1 MQVKKYEQFNETCY
15 QTKLPN
21 GLTVTML
28 PKAGFHK
35 TYATFTTNY
44 GSIDNTFV
52 PAGSDEL
59 HRFPDGIA
67 HFLEHKMFEKA
78 DHDAFQTFGEYGAS
92 ANAFTS
98 FTKTSYLFSATRNL
112 KENLETLLDFVQDPY
127 FTAQTVDKEKGII
140 GQEIEM
146 YDDDPS
152 WRLYFGMIGNLYPN
166 HPLQYDIA
174 GTTQS
179 IAKITAE
186 DLYAAYKTFYHPE
199 NMTLFVV
206 GKLDPDE
213 VLGWI
218 EANQANKTFASF
230 KPIERKIPATAED
243 GHDIIPYRV
252 IDMPVNRAK
261 SIVGVKGLT
270 PIESGM
276 PALKYRAAVN
286 VLLEMLFGD
295 TSKNYLRLYDEGVI
309 DDTFGYDFELQN
321 GFNFL
326 TFSGESDDPAKF
338 DAAIIEVL
346 EHWQDAVDDQ
356 SELLAL
362 VKKEMIGRIVFMA
375 NSLEA
380 IANRYDQQLFGS
392 VTLFDEPD
400 VINQLT
406 LADVQA
412 VAGQLL
418 KSQAISEYQI
428 RPQPEELKKSEN

>member
-1 MQVKKYEQFNETCY
+1 MQINKYEQFNEACY
-15 QTKLPN
+15 QAKLPN
-21 GLTVTML
+21 GLTVTLL

-52 PAGSDEL
+52 PAGGTEL

-127 FTAQTVDKEKGII
+127 FTPQTVDKEKGII

-174 GTTQS
+174 GTTDS
-179 IAKITAE
+179 IAKITAD
-186 DLYAAYKTFYHPE
+186 DLYAAYRTFYHPE

-206 GKLDPDE
+206 GKLDPAE
-213 VLGWI
+213 VVSWI
-218 EANQANKTFASF
+218 EANQANKTFPEF
-230 KPIERKIPATAED
+230 QPIERKIPATATD
-243 GHDIIPYRV
+243 GHDIIPYRT
-252 IDMPVNRAK
+252 IDMPVSRAK
-261 SIVGVKGLT
+261 SIVGVKGLV
-270 PIESGM
+270 PIKAGAAS
-276 PALKYRAAVN
+276 LKYRATVN

-295 TSKNYLRLYDEGVI
+295 TSKNYLRLYDQGVI
-309 DDTFGYDFELQN
+309 DDTFGYDFELQT

-326 TFSGESDDPAKF
+326 TFSGETDDPAKF
-338 DAAIIEVL
+338 DAAIIDVL
-346 EHWQDAVDDQ
+346 EHWADAIDGQDD
-356 SELLAL
+356 LLAL
-362 VKKEMIGRIVFMA
+362 VKKEMIGRVVFMT

-380 IANRYDQQLFGS
+380 IANRYDQRLFGS
-392 VTLFDEPD
+392 ATLFDEPA
-400 VINQLT
+400 VLNQLT
-406 LADVQA
+406 LDDVKA
-412 VAGQLL
+412 VATQLL

-428 RPQPEELKKSEN
+428 RPQVKG

>member
-1 MQVKKYEQFNETCY
+1 MQVNKYDQFNEVSY

-21 GLTVTML
+21 GLTVTLL

-35 TYATFTTNY
+35 TYAVFTTNY

-59 HRFPDGIA
+59 KRFPDGIA

-78 DHDAFQTFGEYGAS
+78 DHDAFQTFGKYGAS

-98 FTKTSYLFSATRNL
+98 FTRTSYLFSATRNL
-112 KENLETLLDFVQDPY
+112 RENLMTLLDFVQDPY
-127 FTAQTVDKEKGII
+127 FTTKTVEKEKGII

-146 YDDDPS
+146 YNDDPS

-174 GTTQS
+174 GTTES
-179 IAKITAE
+179 IAKITAD
-186 DLYAAYKTFYHPE
+186 DLYAAYRTFYHPE

-213 VLGWI
+213 VLDWI
-218 EANQANKTFASF
+218 TTNQATKQFDTFQ
-230 KPIERKIPATAED
+230 PIERRIPATATD
-243 GHDIIPYRV
+243 GHDIIPYRT
-252 IDMPVNRAK
+252 IDMPVARAK
-261 SIVGVKGLT
+261 SVVGVKGLA
-270 PIESGM
+270 PIEDGLA
-276 PALKYRAAVN
+276 ALKYRAGVN

-295 TSKNYLRLYDEGVI
+295 TSQNYLKLYDQGII

-326 TFSGESDDPAKF
+326 TFSGETNDPAQF
-338 DAAIIEVL
+338 DAAIIDGLENWQPAVL
-346 EHWQDAVDDQ
+346 DQDD
-356 SELLAL
+356 LLAT

-380 IANRYDQQLFGS
+380 IANRYDQRLFGAA
-392 VTLFDEPD
+392 TLFDEPAIID
-400 VINQLT
+400 GLT
-406 LADVQA
+406 LEDIATIA
-412 VAGQLL
+412 AQLL
-418 KSQAISEYQI
+418 TSQAISEYQI
-428 RPQPEELKKSEN
+428 RPATKG

>member
-1 MQVKKYEQFNETCY
+1 MQVKKYEQFNETYY

-230 KPIERKIPATAED
+230 KPIERKIPETAED

>member
-1 MQVKKYEQFNETCY
+1 MQINRYEQFNEACY
-15 QTKLPN
+15 QTQLAN
-21 GLTVTML
+21 GLTVTLL

-52 PAGSDEL
+52 PAGETDL
-59 HRFPDGIA
+59 KRFPDGIA

-78 DHDAFQTFGEYGAS
+78 DHDAFQTFGAYGAS

-98 FTKTSYLFSATRNL
+98 FTKTSYLFSATQHLR
-112 KENLETLLDFVQDPY
+112 ENLETLLDFVQDPY
-127 FTAQTVDKEKGII
+127 FTSQTVEKEKGII

-174 GTTQS
+174 GTTDS
-179 IAKITAE
+179 IAKITAD
-186 DLYAAYKTFYHPE
+186 DLYAAYRTFYHPQ

-206 GKLDPDE
+206 GNLDPTE

-218 EANQANKTFASF
+218 EQNQAAKTFADF
-230 KPIERKIPATAED
+230 QPIERKIPATAAD
-243 GHDIIPYRV
+243 GHDIIPYRA
-252 IDMPVNRAK
+252 IEMPVSRAK

-270 PIESGM
+270 PIENGQ

-295 TSKNYLRLYDEGVI
+295 TSKDYLRLYDQGII
-309 DDTFGYDFELQN
+309 DDTFGYDFELQS
-321 GFNFL
+321 GFNFV
-326 TFSGESDDPAKF
+326 TFSGETDDPAKF
-338 DAAIIEVL
+338 DAAVIDVL
-346 EHWQDAVDDQ
+346 ENWQAALADQ
-356 SELLAL
+356 GDLLAL
-362 VKKEMIGRIVFMA
+362 VKKEMIGRVVFMA

-380 IANRYDQQLFGS
+380 IANRYDQRLFGS
-392 VTLFDEPD
+392 ATLFDESA
-400 VINQLT
+400 VIEQLT
-406 LADVQA
+406 LADINA
-412 VAGQLL
+412 VAAQLL
-418 KSQAISEYQI
+418 TSKAISEYQI
-428 RPQPEELKKSEN
+428 RPQAKR

>member
-1 MQVKKYEQFNETCY
+1 
-15 QTKLPN
+15 
-21 GLTVTML
+21 
-28 PKAGFHK
+28 
-35 TYATFTTNY
+35 
-44 GSIDNTFV
+44 
-52 PAGSDEL
+52 
-59 HRFPDGIA
+59 
-67 HFLEHKMFEKA
+67 
-78 DHDAFQTFGEYGAS
+78 
-92 ANAFTS
+92 
-98 FTKTSYLFSATRNL
+98 
-112 KENLETLLDFVQDPY
+112 
-127 FTAQTVDKEKGII
+127 
-140 GQEIEM
+140 
-146 YDDDPS
+146 
-152 WRLYFGMIGNLYPN
+152 
-166 HPLQYDIA
+166 
-174 GTTQS
+174 
-179 IAKITAE
+179 
-186 DLYAAYKTFYHPE
+186 
-199 NMTLFVV
+199 
-206 GKLDPDE
+206 
-213 VLGWI
+213 
-218 EANQANKTFASF
+218 
-230 KPIERKIPATAED
+230 
-243 GHDIIPYRV
+243 
-252 IDMPVNRAK
+252 
-261 SIVGVKGLT
+261 
-270 PIESGM
+270 
-276 PALKYRAAVN
+276 
-286 VLLEMLFGD
+286 MLFGD

-392 VTLFDEPD
+392 VTLFDEPE

>member
-1 MQVKKYEQFNETCY
+1 MQVNKYEQFNETVY
-15 QTKLPN
+15 QTKLDN
-21 GLTVTML
+21 GLTVTLL

-52 PAGSDEL
+52 PAGEEEMR
-59 HRFPDGIA
+59 RFPDGIA

-78 DHDAFQTFGEYGAS
+78 DHDAFQTFGQYGAS

-112 KENLETLLDFVQDPY
+112 KDNLLTLLDFVQDPY
-127 FTAQTVDKEKGII
+127 FTTKTVDKEKGII

-174 GTTQS
+174 GTTDS
-179 IAKITAE
+179 IAKITAD
-186 DLYAAYKTFYHPE
+186 DLYAAYRTFYHPE

-206 GKLDPDE
+206 GQLDVDQ
-213 VLGWI
+213 VISWI
-218 EANQANKTFASF
+218 EADQAQKTFAPF

-243 GHDIIPYRV
+243 GHDIIPYRT
-252 IDMPVNRAK
+252 IEMPVARAK

-270 PIESGM
+270 PIENGR
-276 PALKYRAAVN
+276 PALKYRAGVN

-295 TSKNYLRLYDEGVI
+295 TSANYLRLYDQGVI

-326 TFSGESDDPAKF
+326 TFSGETDDPAKF
-338 DAAIIEVL
+338 DTAIIDVL
-346 EHWQDAVDDQ
+346 ENWSASVVGQED
-356 SELLAL
+356 LLAA
-362 VKKEMIGRIVFMA
+362 VKKEMIGRVVFMA

-380 IANRYDQQLFGS
+380 IANRYDQQLYGAA
-392 VTLFDEPD
+392 TLFDEPA
-400 VINQLT
+400 VIEQLT
-406 LADVQA
+406 LDDLAA
-412 VAGQLL
+412 IATQLL

-428 RPQPEELKKSEN
+428 RPQAKG

>member
-1 MQVKKYEQFNETCY
+1 MQVKKYEQFNESCF
-15 QTKLPN
+15 QTKLSN

-52 PAGSDEL
+52 PAGGDEL

-127 FTAQTVDKEKGII
+127 FTTQTVEKEKGII

-146 YDDDPS
+146 YNDDPS

-186 DLYAAYKTFYHPE
+186 DLYAAYRTFYHPE
-199 NMTLFVV
+199 NMTLFIV

-213 VLGWI
+213 VLSWI
-218 EANQANKTFASF
+218 EANQSAKTFADF

-243 GHDIIPYRV
+243 GHDIIPYRT
-252 IDMPVNRAK
+252 IEMPVSRAK
-261 SIVGVKGLT
+261 SIVGVKGLQ
-270 PIESGM
+270 PITAGM

-295 TSKNYLRLYDEGVI
+295 TSQNYLRLYDAGVI
-309 DDTFGYDFELQN
+309 DDTFGYDFELQS

-338 DAAIIEVL
+338 DAAVIDVL
-346 EHWQDAVDDQ
+346 ENWQTAITGQED
-356 SELLAL
+356 LLAL
-362 VKKEMIGRIVFMA
+362 VKKEMIGRVVFMT

-380 IANRYDQQLFGS
+380 IANRYDQRLFGS
-392 VTLFDEPD
+392 VTLFDEPE
-400 VINQLT
+400 VLNQLT
-406 LADVQA
+406 LADVES

-428 RPQPEELKKSEN
+428 RPQAEELKKSEN

>member
-1 MQVKKYEQFNETCY
+1 MQVNKYDQFNEASY

-21 GLTVTML
+21 GLTVTLL

-35 TYATFTTNY
+35 TYAVFTTNY

-59 HRFPDGIA
+59 KRFPDGIA

-78 DHDAFQTFGEYGAS
+78 DHDAFQTFGKYGAS

-98 FTKTSYLFSATRNL
+98 FTRTSYLFSATRNL
-112 KENLETLLDFVQDPY
+112 RENLMTLLDFVQDPY
-127 FTAQTVDKEKGII
+127 FTTKTVEKEKGII

-146 YDDDPS
+146 YNDDPS

-174 GTTQS
+174 GTTES
-179 IAKITAE
+179 IAKITAD
-186 DLYAAYKTFYHPE
+186 DLYAAYRTFYHPE

-213 VLGWI
+213 VLDWI
-218 EANQANKTFASF
+218 TTNQAAKHFDTFQ
-230 KPIERKIPATAED
+230 PIERRIPATATD
-243 GHDIIPYRV
+243 GHDIIPYRT
-252 IDMPVNRAK
+252 IDMPVARAK
-261 SIVGVKGLT
+261 SVVGVKGLA
-270 PIESGM
+270 PIEDGLA
-276 PALKYRAAVN
+276 ALKYRAGVN

-295 TSKNYLRLYDEGVI
+295 TSQNYLKLYDQGII

-326 TFSGESDDPAKF
+326 TFSGETNDPAQF
-338 DAAIIEVL
+338 DAAIIDGL
-346 EHWQDAVDDQ
+346 EHWQPAVLDQDD
-356 SELLAL
+356 LLAT

-380 IANRYDQQLFGS
+380 IANRYDQRLFGAA
-392 VTLFDEPD
+392 TLFDEPAIID
-400 VINQLT
+400 GLT
-406 LADVQA
+406 LEDIATIA
-412 VAGQLL
+412 SQLL
-418 KSQAISEYQI
+418 TSQAISEYQI
-428 RPQPEELKKSEN
+428 RPATKG

>member
-1 MQVKKYEQFNETCY
+1 MQVNNYDQFNETCY
-15 QTKLPN
+15 QTKLDN

-52 PAGSDEL
+52 PAGEDDL
-59 HRFPDGIA
+59 RRFPDGIA

-127 FTAQTVDKEKGII
+127 FTPKTVDKEKGII

-174 GTTQS
+174 GTTDS
-179 IAKITAE
+179 IAKITAD
-186 DLYAAYKTFYHPE
+186 DLYAAYRTFYHPE
-199 NMTLFVV
+199 NMTLFIV

-218 EANQANKTFASF
+218 QANQAGKTFADF
-230 KPIERKIPATAED
+230 KPIERKIPATVTD
-243 GHDIIPYRV
+243 GHDIIPYRT

-261 SIVGVKGLT
+261 SVVGVKGLV
-270 PIESGM
+270 PIEAGL

-295 TSKNYLRLYDEGVI
+295 TSQNYLRLYDEGVI
-309 DDTFGYDFELQN
+309 DDTFGYDFELQS

-326 TFSGESDDPAKF
+326 TFSGETDEPAKF
-338 DAAIIEVL
+338 DAAIIAVL
-346 EHWQDAVDDQ
+346 EHWADAVDGHEAD
-356 SELLAL
+356 LAL
-362 VKKEMIGRIVFMA
+362 VKKEMIGRVVFMA
-375 NSLEA
+375 NSIEA
-380 IANRYDQQLFGS
+380 IANRYDQALFGLA
-392 VTLFDEPD
+392 TLFDEPA
-400 VINQLT
+400 VIDQLT

-418 KSQAISEYQI
+418 QSQAISEYQI
-428 RPQPEELKKSEN
+428 RPQTEELKKIEK

>member
-1 MQVKKYEQFNETCY
+1 MQVNKYDQFNEVSY

-21 GLTVTML
+21 GLTVTLL

-35 TYATFTTNY
+35 TYAVFTTNY

-52 PAGSDEL
+52 PTGSDEL
-59 HRFPDGIA
+59 KRFPDGIA

-78 DHDAFQTFGEYGAS
+78 DHDAFQTFGKYGAS

-98 FTKTSYLFSATRNL
+98 FTRTSYLFSATRNL
-112 KENLETLLDFVQDPY
+112 RENLMTLLDFVQDPY
-127 FTAQTVDKEKGII
+127 FTTKTVEKEKGII

-146 YDDDPS
+146 YNDDPS

-174 GTTQS
+174 GTTES
-179 IAKITAE
+179 IAKITAD
-186 DLYAAYKTFYHPE
+186 DLYAAYRTFYHPE

-213 VLGWI
+213 VLDWI
-218 EANQANKTFASF
+218 TTNQAAKQFDAF
-230 KPIERKIPATAED
+230 QPIERRIPATATD
-243 GHDIIPYRV
+243 GHDIIPYRT
-252 IDMPVNRAK
+252 IEMPVARAK
-261 SIVGVKGLT
+261 SVVGVKGLA
-270 PIESGM
+270 PIEDGLA
-276 PALKYRAAVN
+276 ALKYRAGVN

-295 TSKNYLRLYDEGVI
+295 TSQNYLKLYDQGII

-326 TFSGESDDPAKF
+326 TFSGETNDPAQF
-338 DAAIIEVL
+338 DAAIIDGL
-346 EHWQDAVDDQ
+346 EHWQPAVLDQDD
-356 SELLAL
+356 LLAA

-380 IANRYDQQLFGS
+380 IANRYDQRLFGAA
-392 VTLFDEPD
+392 TLFDEPA
-400 VINQLT
+400 IIAGLT
-406 LADVQA
+406 LEDIAA
-412 VAGQLL
+412 IAEQLL
-418 KSQAISEYQI
+418 TSQAISEYQI
-428 RPQPEELKKSEN
+428 RPATKG